1 MSTIKTFGPIDERS
15 LEQLKRCMEAGD
27 AEFGVLCAD
36 HHPGYSQPI
45 GGGIA
50 YEGYVSPSGV
60 GYDIGCGNKA
70 VQTDLTRVDL
80 DDLGG
85 VGSIMSEITR
95 RISFGMGVPAQERT
109 DHPVLDAIRTADFA
123 PQRRLVQ
130 LAESQLG
137 TVGSGNHYVNLMEDE
152 NGAIWV
158 GVHFGSRGFGHK
170 TASGFLALAQGL
182 PFDGRAQEGEM
193 DSPPVL
199 FEAGSEL
206 GESYVAAMQLAGDY
220 AYAGRDVVVDKV
232 LEILGANVEREV
244 HNHHNFAWREEHMG
258 RTYWVIRKGCTP
270 AQPGQGGFVG
280 GSMGDDSVILEGV
293 ESKVNEQALYS
304 TVHGAGRVMSRSQA
318 AGRIRRRKRYAC
330 RNRDCDRV
338 FDIDGISSHLGPPKK
353 GVCPDHPES
362 GVMKVWVQEQLKPG
376 LVDWPAVQARLR
388 EQGIVLVGGGADE
401 APEVY
406 KRLPEVLAAH
416 GDSIRV
422 KHTLRPLGVAM
433 AGRDVRDPYKD

>member
-1 MSTIKTFGPIDERS
+1 MSTIKTFGDVDQRS
-15 LEQLKRCMEAGD
+15 LDQLERCMAAGD

-45 GGGIA
+45 GGAVA

-70 VQTDLTRVDL
+70 ALTELTVDDL
-80 DDLGG
+80 DVEKAMG
-85 VGSIMSEITR
+85 EISR
-95 RISFGMGVPAQERT
+95 RISFGMGVPAQERV
-109 DHPVLDAIRTADFA
+109 DHPVLDAIRDADFA
-123 PQRRLVQ
+123 PQRRLAD
-130 LAESQLG
+130 LADKQLG
-137 TVGSGNHYVNLMEDE
+137 TVGSGNHYVNLMADEEDRV
-152 NGAIWV
+152 WV

-182 PFDGRAQEGEM
+182 AFGEHAREGEM

-199 FEAGSEL
+199 FEADSEL
-206 GESYVAAMQLAGDY
+206 GESYVSAMQLAGDY
-220 AYAGRDVVVDKV
+220 ASAGRDVVVAKV
-232 LEILGANVEREV
+232 LEILGTEALHEV
-244 HNHHNFAWREEHMG
+244 HNHHNAAWREEHFG
-258 RTYWVIRKGCTP
+258 RSYWVIRKGCTP
-270 AQPGQGGFVG
+270 ARPGQEGFVG
-280 GSMGDDSVILEGV
+280 GSMGDESVILEGV
-293 ESKVNEQALYS
+293 ESPDNEQALYS

-318 AGRIRRRKRYAC
+318 AGRVRKRKAYAC
-330 RNRDCDRV
+330 TMRDCTFVADAE
-338 FDIDGISSHLGPPKK
+338 GICPEHGKK
-353 GVCPDHPES
+353 LR
-362 GVMKVWVQEQLKPG
+362 KVWIAEQVKPG

-416 GDSIRV
+416 GDTVRV

-433 AGRDVRDPYKD
+433 AGRDTYDPYKD

>member
-15 LEQLKRCMEAGD
+15 LEQLKRCMDAGD

-70 VQTDLTRVDL
+70 AQTDLTHADL
-80 DDLGG
+80 DALGG
-85 VGSIMSEITR
+85 VESIMGEITR
-95 RISFGMGVPAQERT
+95 RISFGMGVPAQERVE
-109 DHPVLDAIRTADFA
+109 HPVLDAIRETDFA
-123 PQRRLVQ
+123 PQRKLAQ

-152 NGAIWV
+152 DGNVWV

-182 PFDGRAQEGEM
+182 PFDGKATEGEM

-199 FEAGSEL
+199 FEVGSEL
-206 GESYVAAMQLAGDY
+206 GDAYVSAMQLAGDY
-220 AYAGRDVVVDKV
+220 AYAGRDVVVSKV
-232 LEILGANVEREV
+232 LEILGAAAVDEV
-244 HNHHNFAWREEHMG
+244 HNHHNFAWREEHFG

-270 AQPGQGGFVG
+270 ARPGQRGFVG
-280 GSMGDDSVILEGV
+280 GSMGDESVILEGV
-293 ESKVNEQALYS
+293 ESAENEQALYS

-318 AGRIRRRKRYAC
+318 AGRMRRRKRYAC

-338 FDIDGISSHLGPPKK
+338 FDKNS
-353 GVCPDHPES
+353 VCPDHPES